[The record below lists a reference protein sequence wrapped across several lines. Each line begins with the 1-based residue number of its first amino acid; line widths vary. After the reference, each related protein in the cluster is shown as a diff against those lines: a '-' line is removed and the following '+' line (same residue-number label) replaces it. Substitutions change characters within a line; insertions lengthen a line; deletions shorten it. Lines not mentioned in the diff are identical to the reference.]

1 MRARQEVAVPE
12 KLQPVAPLEQLE
24 ALLAHPVTLTF
35 ATIVAAWLA
44 ARVVQEQVRRLR
56 LEGDDRAGARR
67 FDWPALYSTL
77 VFWLVLALGLF
88 GVASHLELRAIAA
101 LLEGACGV
109 LLRLLLAATVLVGA
123 SRLGAAL
130 AEEHAGEADEALAA
144 KRRERRTVLVIGAA
158 LAAAAATGL
167 SVGTCVAIALVAGPA
182 AFLLRHPEHRARVAG
197 WLADLAAG
205 LRLRELPP
213 EGRRREGLQVTDK
226 IGLISTWVE
235 EGEGRRRLV
244 RNEALLER
252 LTASTA

>member
-1 MRARQEVAVPE
+1 MRAPPEVAVPE
-12 KLQPVAPLEQLE
+12 KVSPVPPLQQLE

-44 ARVVQEQVRRLR
+44 ARVVEEQVRRLR
-56 LEGDDRAGARR
+56 LDGEDRAGARR

-77 VFWLVLALGLF
+77 VFWFVLGLGLF
-88 GVASHLELRAIAA
+88 GVAGHLQLRPIAT

-130 AEEHAGEADEALAA
+130 TDATPGEGDEALAA
-144 KRRERRTVLVIGAA
+144 KRRERRAVLVVGAT

-167 SVGTCVAIALVAGPA
+167 SVGTCVAFALVAGPA
-182 AFLLRHPEHRARVAG
+182 AFLLRHPEHRARLAG

-213 EGRRREGLQVTDK
+213 DRHRVEGLQVAGK

-235 EGEGRRRLV
+235 EGNGRRLV

-252 LTASTA
+252 LTG